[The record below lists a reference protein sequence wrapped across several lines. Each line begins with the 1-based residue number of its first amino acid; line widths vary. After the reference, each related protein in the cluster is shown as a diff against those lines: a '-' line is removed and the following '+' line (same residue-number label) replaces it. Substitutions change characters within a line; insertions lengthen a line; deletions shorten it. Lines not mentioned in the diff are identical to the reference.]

1 MRTFGVVVGTLLL
14 AAISACG
21 NPPASAPAPA
31 PAPSLTSGAPSA
43 MPSPQDSPDPGD
55 VGSGEP
61 GAFCATSRL
70 GKTFV
75 KDGIT
80 YVCEGPKPYR
90 WRKR

>member
-1 MRTFGVVVGTLLL
+1 
-14 AAISACG
+14 
-21 NPPASAPAPA
+21 
-31 PAPSLTSGAPSA
+31 